1 MNHHAAP
8 ATSIDAATPTPE
20 EAVPAAPE
28 PKATPPSDTEEAV
41 KKAATEDAVKA
52 RIETEIRAEFDR
64 IMAAG
69 GKTPNEAAAE
79 ALEIIR
85 ARAKEGKV

>member
-1 MNHHAAP
+1 MRSVAHFGLANLARFFFP
-8 ATSIDAATPTPE
+8 LEVENDAQ
-20 EAVPAAPE
+20 
-28 PKATPPSDTEEAV
+28 

-85 ARAKEGKV
+85 ARAKEGKA